1 MNRLLFMVL
10 GLGLFFCA
18 MTSTAQAQASR
29 TWVSGVGDDANP
41 CSRTAPCKT
50 FPGAYSKTA
59 TGGEIDVID
68 PGGFGT
74 MNIGHAITIDGGG
87 GAMAS
92 ILGSGGGNGIVIN
105 GASTDV
111 ITLRNLWITGVSQYI
126 NPGSSGIVMNSG
138 RLIVEHCM
146 IENWSQYGI
155 NNNAAAATTI
165 SISDSSI
172 SNAGIFGVYA
182 KTTSGLSRVN
192 IYNSVIYNSAG
203 GLWANQNAAVQI
215 KRSAIVNNKGGD
227 GLLAD
232 PQGAGTALI
241 TAVDD
246 SIMGNQTG
254 VHANAGGFI
263 RIGRD
268 TITDNNFG
276 LVSAPPGGKI
286 QSWQDN
292 DLTGN
297 VTSDGT
303 PDAPNLTKA

>member
-29 TWVSGVGDDANP
+29 TWISGVGDDANP

-50 FPGAYSKTA
+50 FAGAYTKTA

-68 PGGFGT
+68 PGGFGAFS
-74 MNIGHAITIDGGG
+74 ISHALTVDGGG
-87 GAMAS
+87 GVMAS
-92 ILGSGGGNGIVIN
+92 VLNSNGGNGIVIN
-105 GASTDV
+105 AAGTDV
-111 ITLRNLWITGVSQYI
+111 VTLRNLWLNGISQYI
-126 NPGSSGIVMNSG
+126 APGGSGIVMNSG

-155 NNNAAAATTI
+155 YNNAVAAT
-165 SISDSSI
+165 SISVNESSI
-172 SNAGIFGVYA
+172 SNAGVFGIYA
-182 KTTSGLSRVN
+182 KTTSGLARVSVF
-192 IYNSVIYNSAG
+192 NSVIYNSAG
-203 GLWANQNAAVQI
+203 GLWANQGASVQI
-215 KRSAIVNNKGGD
+215 KHSVIANNKGGD
-227 GLLAD
+227 GILAD
-232 PQGAGTALI
+232 PQGTGTALV

-263 RIGRD
+263 RIGMD
-268 TITDNNFG
+268 TITDNNYG
-276 LVSAPPGGKI
+276 LVSAPPSGKI

-292 DLTGN
+292 DLFGN
-297 VTSDGT
+297 VTSDGA
-303 PDAPNLTKA
+303 PDTPNLTKV